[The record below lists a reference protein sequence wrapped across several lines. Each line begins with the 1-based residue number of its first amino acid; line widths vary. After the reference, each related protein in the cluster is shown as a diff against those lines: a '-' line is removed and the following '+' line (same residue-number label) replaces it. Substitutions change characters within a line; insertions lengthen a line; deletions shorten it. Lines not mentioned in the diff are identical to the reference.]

1 MKRNKVLTRFQPETR
16 FEVAPI
22 PAVPFRG
29 TQETELDRLKARLLQ
44 QWLQQTPDEQLY
56 APLRRAANEAASLA
70 WFTPF
75 PLLFFPGLL
84 EEKAR
89 AALRQGARQRYVRD
103 RSQSLLEEAAA

>member
-1 MKRNKVLTRFQPETR
+1 MKRNKVTTRFQPETR
-16 FEVAPI
+16 FEVVPT

-29 TQETELDRLKARLLQ
+29 TQETELERLKARLLKDLLDQ
-44 QWLQQTPDEQLY
+44 SADQENY
-56 APLRRAANEAASLA
+56 ALLRRAANEAAGLA

-89 AALRQGARQRYVRD
+89 TVSRQKARQHDVLD
-103 RSQSLLEEAAA
+103 RSANLLEEAIA

>member
-1 MKRNKVLTRFQPETR
+1 MRRIIVTARFQPETR
-16 FEVAPI
+16 FEVVPT

-29 TQETELDRLKARLLQ
+29 TQETELERLKARLLKE
-44 QWLQQTPDEQLY
+44 LLEQTPEHEHY
-56 APLRRAANEAASLA
+56 ALLRRAANEAAGLA

-89 AALRQGARQRYVRD
+89 AVQRQKARQNDVRD
-103 RSQSLLEEAAA
+103 RSASLLEEAVA